1 MAQFGSTYPN
11 FLGRFFKS
19 VQQCVKMCLCAL
31 QDMQRHN
38 RVVHHKQEF
47 LCACALCDNLV
58 FQSYSLLR
66 DHIETHHQ
74 SQYKVTGHHWLNSIM
89 FAMFAF
95 L

>member
-1 MAQFGSTYPN
+1 MAQFSSTYPI
-11 FLGRFFKS
+11 FWKIFQEIF

-38 RVVHHKQEF
+38 RVVHQKQEF

-74 SQYKVTGHHWLNSIM
+74 GQYQVTGH
-89 FAMFAF
+89 
-95 L
+95 